1 MKRFRS
7 VNEFIPHAIWLMK
20 DTAIHICTCKYCG
33 KTKSQKEITASMS
46 NILRSSPAAAPSP
59 ASNRVAREERPR
71 DPILRLREHRPRE
84 KVYAATLKPS
94 ANVLKQTMLVERN
107 NDLRAINSK
116 STMALT
122 RWFRE
127 GEVVWCAL
135 PHAIVASLAEEISI
149 QFWPAVIEEVQLRGL
164 DSSTSTSCLPL
175 ANSSAVQLGSMEED
189 GRGIVL
195 ESNDDP
201 LHYAINQ
208 RTRYKVRFLAVS
220 HSCSTDDVNVLPY
233 QAYMPPDKLISVM
246 SQIPPNDLN
255 FEKELLTQF
264 NPCSGD
270 HTPSFSDAASPF
282 AMAVQISS
290 TLSSFWSLTDEY
302 QMKYTL
308 PASARPP
315 PVPSPTPVPL
325 YLSLQSASEIAGRH
339 NAQLST
345 DPNSTYRN
353 LSSTNPEMSQAELLK
368 TSTQILCIPSQSES
382 LSQTRFQGLWW
393 GAERIWVDDF
403 VRLKVPRR
411 SLAPEGAANIYPPA
425 GAGKRRLE
433 ECLSENRDP
442 NEFTAGTRGV
452 FMKLE
457 GLFVVDVPRDDDSGT
472 KKAARACGTL
482 YELVDEDQEDPK
494 SADAASQSQQTAGT
508 APLTEVPTTSL
519 PSPNSGPVQVDL
531 LPTAPVGFKLR
542 QITEPKYQIVVELG
556 LISGR
561 YYPRILSHPQVVPA
575 VREAFSRPVEEGGVS
590 SANNLWALEGLSGGY
605 FNSVDPVRYK
615 RSRVSMMQDADRE
628 SFIQLL
634 AYRKNKLG
642 ETNGGVDEDDPM
654 DIDEMYV

>member
-1 MKRFRS
+1 
-7 VNEFIPHAIWLMK
+7 MK

-46 NILRSSPAAAPSP
+46 NILWSSPAAAPSP
-59 ASNRVAREERPR
+59 ASNRVAHEERPR
-71 DPILRLREHRPRE
+71 DPILRLREDRPRE
-84 KVYAATLKPS
+84 KVYTATLKPS

-116 STMALT
+116 STMALK

-149 QFWPAVIEEVQLRGL
+149 QFWPAVVEEVQLKIKTIPRERGL

-175 ANSSAVQLGSMEED
+175 ASSSAVQLGSMEED

-233 QAYMPPDKLISVM
+233 QAYIPPDKLIAVM

-290 TLSSFWSLTDEY
+290 TLSSFWSLTD
-302 QMKYTL
+302 KY
-308 PASARPP
+308 
-315 PVPSPTPVPL
+315 
-325 YLSLQSASEIAGRH
+325 
-339 NAQLST
+339 AQLST
-345 DPNSTYRN
+345 DSNSTYQN

-368 TSTQILCIPSQSES
+368 TSTQILGIPSQSES

-393 GAERIWVDDF
+393 GPERIWVDDF

-411 SLAPEGAANIYPPA
+411 SLAPEGAANIYSPA

-433 ECLSENRDP
+433 ECLSDNRDL

-472 KKAARACGTL
+472 KKAARACGAL

-494 SADAASQSQQTAGT
+494 SADAASQSQQTAGA

-519 PSPNSGPVQVDL
+519 PSPNSGPVKVDL

-542 QITEPKYQIVVELG
+542 QITEPKYPIIVELG

-561 YYPRILSHPQVVPA
+561 YYPRILSHPQVLPA

-590 SANNLWALEGLSGGY
+590 SANNLWALEGLSAGY